1 MLGKC
6 MFIQTLE
13 VLQRRIVH
21 HYHTRVAQQA
31 CFGSPPRHVNTHTQA
46 AFLHP
51 APDRSDTRPE
61 MLRRTWSKARHAHTH
76 LVCGFGGNT
85 EAAWRSLVYS

>member
-1 MLGKC
+1 VLGKC

-51 APDRSDTRPE
+51 AP
-61 MLRRTWSKARHAHTH
+61 LRHHMSIVLPYTNGAHA
-76 LVCGFGGNT
+76 
-85 EAAWRSLVYS
+85 